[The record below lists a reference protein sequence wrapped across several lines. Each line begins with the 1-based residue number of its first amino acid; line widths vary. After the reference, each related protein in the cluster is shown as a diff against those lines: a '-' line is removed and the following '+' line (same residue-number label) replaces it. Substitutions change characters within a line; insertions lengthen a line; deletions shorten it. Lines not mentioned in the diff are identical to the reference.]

1 MGNGAKPG
9 DKPDEKRDVDRI
21 LEAIVYLYTESRRAT
36 KEVARHL
43 GLTGPQV
50 TAVKMLEAFGD
61 LSLSALSEHMSA
73 HNSTITG
80 LVDRMERGGLVE
92 RVRSTED
99 RRVVIIRLTDEGRRI
114 ARSVPVTSMQVFARA
129 LSSLDDDE
137 RDSLRRILRKLSD
150 EVREEVART
159 EAELQ
164 ASA

>member
-1 MGNGAKPG
+1 MKTPDQPAKG
-9 DKPDEKRDVDRI
+9 DVDRI
-21 LEAIVYLYTESRRAT
+21 LETIVYLYTEGRRAT

-80 LVDRMERGGLVE
+80 LVDRMEKGALVE

-99 RRVVIIRLTDEGRRI
+99 RRVVLIRLTDHGREI
-114 ARSVPVTSMQVFARA
+114 ARSVPVTSMEVFAKA
-129 LSSLDDDE
+129 LAALDPGDRE
-137 RDSLRRILRKLSD
+137 ALRRILRKLSD

-159 EAELQ
+159 QEHLKETA
-164 ASA
+164 